1 LFLGAIGKSAQ
12 LGLHT
17 WLADAMEGP
26 TPVSALLH
34 AATMVTAGVFLL
46 IRCSFFFEHSRSVLF
61 LITIFGGLTAFFFG
75 LVGIFQFD
83 LKKIIA
89 YSTCSQLG
97 YMFFSCG
104 LSNYQ
109 IAVFH
114 LFNHAFFKA
123 LLFLSAGSVIH
134 ALFDEQDLRRMG
146 NLINFLPFTYF
157 CIFLGSLAIM
167 GFPFLTGFFS
177 KDIILET
184 TFARY
189 VLEGSFIYFLGV
201 CSALFTSIY
210 SFRLLLFV
218 FLFHTNFFRAFK
230 AHEGNF
236 YMSLPMF
243 ILSLCSIFMGYLFS
257 DAFSGWG
264 SFFFNNSIM
273 SSPFVFSLIN
283 ADFLSPSIKQ
293 LPLLSTFLGVLIPLA
308 IVKLFEHNSYYVQR
322 RYLTYHV
329 LTSLNLWFTAFF
341 YYAGFF
347 NAFYN
352 LVFLNIIKFSYI
364 YNTKILDK
372 GFLEFFGPTGFYK
385 FFFFFSQIF
394 KKKEDSLVIFF
405 KIGLIY
411 FFIILFLFFVLI
423 CDFFTMNFAIFFLF
437 IIFINFFLI

>member
-1 LFLGAIGKSAQ
+1 
-12 LGLHT
+12 
-17 WLADAMEGP
+17 
-26 TPVSALLH
+26 
-34 AATMVTAGVFLL
+34 
-46 IRCSFFFEHSRSVLF
+46 
-61 LITIFGGLTAFFFG
+61 
-75 LVGIFQFD
+75 
-83 LKKIIA
+83 
-89 YSTCSQLG
+89 
-97 YMFFSCG
+97 
-104 LSNYQ
+104 
-109 IAVFH
+109 
-114 LFNHAFFKA
+114 
-123 LLFLSAGSVIH
+123 
-134 ALFDEQDLRRMG
+134 
-146 NLINFLPFTYF
+146 
-157 CIFLGSLAIM
+157 
-167 GFPFLTGFFS
+167 
-177 KDIILET
+177 
-184 TFARY
+184 
-189 VLEGSFIYFLGV
+189 
-201 CSALFTSIY
+201 
-210 SFRLLLFV
+210 
-218 FLFHTNFFRAFK
+218 
-230 AHEGNF
+230 
-236 YMSLPMF
+236 
-243 ILSLCSIFMGYLFS
+243 
-257 DAFSGWG
+257 
-264 SFFFNNSIM
+264 M

-329 LTSLNLWFTAFF
+329 LTSLHLWFTAFF

-352 LVFLNIIKFSYI
+352 LVFSNILKLSYI